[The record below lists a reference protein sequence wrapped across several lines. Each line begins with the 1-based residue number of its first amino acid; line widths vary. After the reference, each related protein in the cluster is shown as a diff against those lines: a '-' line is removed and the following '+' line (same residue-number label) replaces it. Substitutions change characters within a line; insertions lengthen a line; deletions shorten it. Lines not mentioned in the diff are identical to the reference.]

1 MRPRI
6 SCRWRRGVVPTA
18 ILSGP
23 IHILRK
29 RDSERAVEGRGGR
42 KWFPPRTGERQ
53 NMLLARQ
60 EAARGGRRTVPVA
73 FESCRANASI
83 SSLLFFVFGK
93 AKTIFPSKCDRKGFI
108 LRKSDLIGRC
118 RDVKYEFEND
128 AIVEISPLNV
138 TYTLIYKI

>member
-29 RDSERAVEGRGGR
+29 RDGERAVGGRGGR
-42 KWFPPRTGERQ
+42 KWFPPGMGERQ

-60 EAARGGRRTVPVA
+60 EAARGSRRTVPVA
-73 FESCRANASI
+73 FGSCCANAGM
-83 SSLLFFVFGK
+83 SSLVSLFPVRRRRFSFKV
-93 AKTIFPSKCDRKGFI
+93 R
-108 LRKSDLIGRC
+108 LRGL
-118 RDVKYEFEND
+118 YFED
-128 AIVEISPLNV
+128 SERSGIVEISNTKDDTKSELNKLLSSL
-138 TYTLIYKI
+138 YML

>member
-29 RDSERAVEGRGGR
+29 RDSERAVGGRGGR

-83 SSLLFFVFGK
+83 SSLVSLFSERQGRF
-93 AKTIFPSKCDRKGFI
+93 FPQSVIARAL